1 MRGPHRNDGILP
13 VELVEQARE
22 AHREQPRIVRAD
34 RDLALRARR
43 SNEHKPAAQTNL
55 RRLLRE
61 IATIHCSPPTHE
73 STRQRVSER
82 ETASLIQSGLN
93 ALTDMVFTRLPL
105 GAPGASGSQRIAN
118 ARQLGPTRSG
128 IFTLAGC

>member
-1 MRGPHRNDGILP
+1 
-13 VELVEQARE
+13 
-22 AHREQPRIVRAD
+22 VRAD
-34 RDLALRARR
+34 RDLALRSQRHDK
-43 SNEHKPAAQTNL
+43 NESAPKLNL
-55 RRLLRE
+55 RRLLRK
-61 IATIHCSPPTHE
+61 IASVHCPLPAHK
-73 STRQRVSER
+73 STRRASGT

-128 IFTLAGC
+128 NLHTAGV

>member
-43 SNEHKPAAQTNL
+43 SNEHKPAAQLN
-55 RRLLRE
+55 LLRFFRE
-61 IATIHCSPPTHE
+61 ISTIHCSIPTPE
-73 STRQRVSER
+73 STRRASGT
-82 ETASLIQSGLN
+82 ETASLRKPKW
-93 ALTDMVFTRLPL
+93 LTGISARLPL
-105 GAPGASGSQRIAN
+105 GAPGASGKSSRIAN